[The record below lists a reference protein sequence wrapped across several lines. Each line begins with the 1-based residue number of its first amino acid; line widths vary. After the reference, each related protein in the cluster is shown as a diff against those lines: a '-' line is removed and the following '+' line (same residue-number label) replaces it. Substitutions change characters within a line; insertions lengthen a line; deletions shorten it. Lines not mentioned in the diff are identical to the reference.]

1 MTLLFYR
8 DLAYQ
13 FRRKHGDWFRVIQIL
28 QSGAIA
34 TDVMQNEAWN
44 ELGDFYF
51 DRQQW
56 FVETDLQLSIKIIR
70 ILGQQPLNIMSR
82 AETING
88 LLSVMFITKIS

>member
-1 MTLLFYR
+1 MLTFVVTR

-13 FRRKHGDWFRVIQIL
+13 LRRKVGDWFRVVQII

-34 TDVMQNEAWN
+34 SDAMQSEAWN

-56 FVETDLQLSIKIIR
+56 FVHCS
-70 ILGQQPLNIMSR
+70 SY
-82 AETING
+82 
-88 LLSVMFITKIS
+88 S